1 MEQALAFALALTQQR
16 DEQHLCH
23 WWSSTLDAS
32 FQPKGILLGM
42 LDVSGRQL
50 ECTGWVKGQAVALAL
65 AVDDFSHPLAYVLHK
80 AQSRTWDSLHG
91 GARIEH
97 AGFRALLGNLGQH
110 CGLHALPLLDG
121 NGKPFAVLAMMDEGA
136 VLQGWA
142 ESPELA
148 QLSQVF
154 CNQLTLIR
162 DLGRSRRDQSVL
174 RDSQIGRAH
183 V

>member
-1 MEQALAFALALTQQR
+1 GRGGGLNMEQALAFALALTQQR

-23 WWSSTLDAS
+23 WWTSTLNAS

-50 ECTGWVKGQAVALAL
+50 ECSGWVKGQAVSLAL

-80 AQSRTWDSLHG
+80 AQSRTWPSLPG
-91 GARIEH
+91 GAR
-97 AGFRALLGNLGQH
+97 RAPAASRTLLPNLGQQ
-110 CGLHALPLLDG
+110 CGRHAFPRTDG
-121 NGKPFAVLAMMDEGA
+121 NDKPFAVLAMMDSGE
-136 VLQGWA
+136 VLQEWA
-142 ESPELA
+142 ARPELA

-162 DLGRSRRDQSVL
+162 DLGLS
-174 RDSQIGRAH
+174 
-183 V
+183 